1 MGARTRESEGAEASA
16 RTRPLV
22 LVGLRPYI
30 GFVQTSSTS
39 PTPPR
44 ADSGQ
49 RASPRQ
55 PVAMLVPPGGA
66 GRVRLGTLLALRWL
80 AVGGQAVAL
89 VVTYFGLGF
98 PFQIVPAAAAV
109 AASAL
114 LNLTVELRYPSTKR
128 LTDREASLYL
138 GYDLVQLAVLLY
150 LTGGLENPF
159 ALLIIVPVTI
169 SATILGRSATISLG
183 CLALACIAILAHAHD
198 PLPWS
203 GTGFALP
210 PLYVTGIWV
219 ALSLG
224 MGLIAVYA
232 WRVAAEARRMS
243 EALTATEMALAR
255 EQRLSAV
262 GGLAAA
268 AAHELGTPLGT
279 IAVVA
284 KELARELPPGSPLAA
299 DIDLLQTQARRC
311 RDILSQLTR
320 RPDDSF
326 ADSESPYSVLAFSA
340 LVEEAA
346 APYLGGRRPIE
357 IDVLPD
363 GEAPLIAR
371 SPEIVHALGNLIDN
385 ALRYCA
391 TEVEI
396 ILDWTP
402 ERIFATVRDD
412 GTGFDP
418 EILQVLGEPY
428 VTTRD
433 GEGMGLGVFI
443 AKTLLEHTGARVK
456 FANRVPAGAQ
466 VAIEWTRAILEVPS
480 AITRPRSGERPRSAE
495 HSRDTNESERT
506 G

>member
-1 MGARTRESEGAEASA
+1 
-16 RTRPLV
+16 
-22 LVGLRPYI
+22 
-30 GFVQTSSTS
+30 
-39 PTPPR
+39 
-44 ADSGQ
+44 
-49 RASPRQ
+49 
-55 PVAMLVPPGGA
+55 MLVPSGGA

-98 PFQIVPAAAAV
+98 PFSILPAAAAV

-114 LNLTVELRYPSTKR
+114 LNLTVELRFPSTKR

-138 GYDLVQLAVLLY
+138 GYDLVQLAALLY

-169 SATILGRSATISLG
+169 SATILGRGATISLG
-183 CLALACIAILAHAHD
+183 CLALACIAVLAQTHD

-203 GTGFALP
+203 GAGFALP

-243 EALTATEMALAR
+243 DALTATEMALAR

-284 KELARELPPGSPLAA
+284 KELAHEFPPGSPLAQ
-299 DIDLLQTQARRC
+299 DIELLQTQARRC

-326 ADSESPYSVLAFSA
+326 ADTESPYSVLPFSA
-340 LVEEAA
+340 LVDEAA
-346 APYLGGRRPIE
+346 APYRGGRRPIE
-357 IDVLPD
+357 IDILP
-363 GEAPLIAR
+363 ETEEPLIAR

-385 ALRYCA
+385 ALRYCT

-396 ILDWTP
+396 VLDWTAD
-402 ERIFATVRDD
+402 RVFALVRDD
-412 GTGFDP
+412 GEGFDP
-418 EILQVLGEPY
+418 DILAVLGEPY

-456 FANRVPAGAQ
+456 FASRVPAGAQ
-466 VAIEWTRAILEVPS
+466 VAIEWTRAILEVPP
-480 AITRPRSGERPRSAE
+480 ALTRPRTAERLRSAGQTRE
-495 HSRDTNESERT
+495 TNESEGT